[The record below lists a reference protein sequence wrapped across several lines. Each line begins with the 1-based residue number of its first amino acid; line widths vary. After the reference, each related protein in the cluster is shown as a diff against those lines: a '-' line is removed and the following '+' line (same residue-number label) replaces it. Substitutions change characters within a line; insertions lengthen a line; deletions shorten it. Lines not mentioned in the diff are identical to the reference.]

1 MKKNK
6 KIITVTKITK
16 IKINFIISLLYFKT
30 DLFKSNETLFYK
42 YLLKTELIEQDVATT
57 YQNLAQN
64 FANSNYSKAGTI
76 SSSMASND
84 NSTNIA
90 NIQNLFSIKYNTL
103 KNKDLK
109 QLYSDYTISSDNQ
122 DIITFRFLKDGS
134 TCALKAENV
143 VTKYLGLE
151 NRDLKEFFS
160 KIGVKDT
167 SIIPDNLPETSLEEF
182 LKIEPELSNKIK
194 STYITIITDFFEK
207 DNFIK
212 IKNTNKTTTIEL
224 SLTEKEIADLG
235 KRILETLKNDDETIN
250 LIINKASLMG
260 YDLNIDSCKT
270 YIQEQIDKIT
280 DTTFSEEPGY
290 FKLAVTENGKETTA
304 LELRLICEDDTGNK
318 SQKIYKID
326 LSESSK
332 LTININDG
340 KTNNIKIVITFG
352 YENNSL
358 LQNIEIFN
366 INDDGSETR
375 ILRMQYQINNN
386 NNNVEQ
392 NLELETLS
400 KENNSTIQISMNST
414 TQLKEDVEIEKI
426 TDQNTTILNDL
437 TSEQLSGLI
446 YAITMRVQYLYG
458 NMITW

>member
-6 KIITVTKITK
+6 TIITVTIIT
-16 IKINFIISLLYFKT
+16 IIIIIFIIALLYFKT

-122 DIITFRFLKDGS
+122 DIIIFRFLKDGS

-290 FKLAVTENGKETTA
+290 FKLAVTGNGKETIA

>member
-6 KIITVTKITK
+6 TIITVTIIT
-16 IKINFIISLLYFKT
+16 IIIIIFIIALLYFKT

-122 DIITFRFLKDGS
+122 DIIIFRFLKDGS

-290 FKLAVTENGKETTA
+290 FKLAVTENGKETIA

>member
-6 KIITVTKITK
+6 TIITVTIIT
-16 IKINFIISLLYFKT
+16 IIIIIFIIALLYFKT

-76 SSSMASND
+76 SSFMASND

-122 DIITFRFLKDGS
+122 DIIIFRFLKDGS

-194 STYITIITDFFEK
+194 STYITIITMSRR
-207 DNFIK
+207 
-212 IKNTNKTTTIEL
+212 TTPRRRKATSL
-224 SLTEKEIADLG
+224 SI
-235 KRILETLKNDDETIN
+235 
-250 LIINKASLMG
+250 
-260 YDLNIDSCKT
+260 
-270 YIQEQIDKIT
+270 
-280 DTTFSEEPGY
+280 
-290 FKLAVTENGKETTA
+290 
-304 LELRLICEDDTGNK
+304 
-318 SQKIYKID
+318 
-326 LSESSK
+326 
-332 LTININDG
+332 
-340 KTNNIKIVITFG
+340 
-352 YENNSL
+352 
-358 LQNIEIFN
+358 
-366 INDDGSETR
+366 
-375 ILRMQYQINNN
+375 
-386 NNNVEQ
+386 
-392 NLELETLS
+392 
-400 KENNSTIQISMNST
+400 
-414 TQLKEDVEIEKI
+414 
-426 TDQNTTILNDL
+426 
-437 TSEQLSGLI
+437 
-446 YAITMRVQYLYG
+446 
-458 NMITW
+458 